1 MAAGIFI
8 SYRRDDSR
16 HVAGRL
22 ADDLAQ
28 AFGSDSIFR
37 DIEGISLGLDF
48 TQSLDT
54 ALASCSVMLVLIGP
68 NWLTIQNA
76 QGQRRLDLPEDWIRQ
91 EIATALRRNV
101 RVVPVLIE
109 GTPLPDASDLPED
122 LKPLV
127 RRQSM
132 DLADARWR
140 GDLQRLIETLERVP
154 GLHLKPSS
162 ADKAEKPEPAPMPP
176 KSGRKQLWVGMGLG
190 VFGLI
195 VLSLLVEGNK
205 ATEDTQAQ
213 AGAATQ
219 QQEPGVARPVVQQVS
234 PQLAQTLQQEEA
246 AKTAPAL
253 PNLAGMW
260 RSLSGEI
267 YQLQQSGRQIQLSAE
282 VNGQPFGGGRGELD
296 GTLLRIAMTFQVA
309 GQAPISANC
318 NMQLAA
324 DHASMVGQCLG
335 PNGPF
340 AAQMFR

>member
-22 ADDLAQ
+22 AEDLAQ
-28 AFGSDSIFR
+28 SFGADSIFR

-48 TQSLDT
+48 TQSLDS

-76 QGQRRLDLPEDWIRQ
+76 KGQRRLDQPDDWIRQ
-91 EIATALRRNV
+91 EIATALRRDV

-109 GTPLPDASDLPED
+109 GTSLPEASDLPED
-122 LKPLV
+122 LRPLV
-127 RRQSM
+127 RRQCM

-140 GDLQRLIETLERVP
+140 GDLQRLVETLARVP
-154 GLHLKPSS
+154 GLKLKGAEEKS
-162 ADKAEKPEPAPMPP
+162 ATPPLKAEPP
-176 KSGRKQLWVGMGLG
+176 KGSRKQLWLGIGLG

-205 ATEDTQAQ
+205 PTAESSPQGGTQA
-213 AGAATQ
+213 
-219 QQEPGVARPVVQQVS
+219 E
-234 PQLAQTLQQEEA
+234 AQTQPSTQPERTA
-246 AKTAPAL
+246 QSQVPVAPAAPSI

-260 RSLSGEI
+260 RTLSGEI

-282 VNGQPFGGGRGELD
+282 VNGQTVGGGRGELD
-296 GTLLRIAMTFQVA
+296 GTLLRVAMTFQVV
-309 GQAPISANC
+309 GQGPLSANC

-340 AAQMFR
+340 AAQLFR